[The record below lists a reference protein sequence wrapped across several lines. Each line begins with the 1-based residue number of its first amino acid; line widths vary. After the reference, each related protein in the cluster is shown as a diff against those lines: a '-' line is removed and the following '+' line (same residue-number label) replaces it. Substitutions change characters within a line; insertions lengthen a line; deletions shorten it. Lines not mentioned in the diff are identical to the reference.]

1 MTAHGLHTAVGSEG
15 FGGIT
20 HLVFRVASGV
30 GWINELRFSDGT
42 IEFSAWLDAGPTHCG
57 YHDTLDAALD
67 AIAGRR

>member
-1 MTAHGLHTAVGSEG
+1 MGAHGLHAAVSTA

-20 HLVFRVASGV
+20 HLVFRGDSGV

-42 IEFSAWLDAGPTHCG
+42 IEFSAWLDNGPMHCG
-57 YHDTLDAALD
+57 YHSTLDAALD